1 MLPERSGYYKI
12 RVFLFLLLLSGALRG
27 ESPSL
32 SSGIYSELQAQRGA
46 DLYVV
51 HCAHC
56 HLPSFYTNVDV
67 AWNGMSVLDFYYK
80 VSGSMP
86 ADNPRTLSQSQYLNI
101 VAWVLAING
110 YPSGNSPMLLSNKL
124 GLVKF
129 KSNK

>member
-1 MLPERSGYYKI
+1 MLLKSSGYCKD
-12 RVFLFLLLLSGALRG
+12 RLFLFLLLLSGALRG
-27 ESPSL
+27 ESTSL
-32 SSGIYSELQAQRGA
+32 SSGIYSEPQAERGA

-56 HLPSFYTNVDV
+56 HLPGFYTNVDV

-86 ADNPRTLSQSQYLNI
+86 ADNPRNLSQSEYLNI
-101 VAWVLAING
+101 VAWVLAVNG

>member
-1 MLPERSGYYKI
+1 MLLESSGYCKV
-12 RVFLFLLLLSGALRG
+12 RLFLFLLLLSGALRG

-32 SSGIYSELQAQRGA
+32 SSGIYSEHQAERGA
-46 DLYVV
+46 DLYFV

-86 ADNPRTLSQSQYLNI
+86 ADNPRNLSQSEYLNI
-101 VAWVLAING
+101 VAWVLAVNG

>member
-1 MLPERSGYYKI
+1 MLLESSGYCKV
-12 RVFLFLLLLSGALRG
+12 RLFLFLLLLSGALRG
-27 ESPSL
+27 EYPSL
-32 SSGIYSELQAQRGA
+32 SSGIYSEPQAERGA

-86 ADNPRTLSQSQYLNI
+86 ADNPRNLSQPEYLNI
-101 VAWVLAING
+101 VAWVLAVNG

-129 KSNK
+129 KPNK